1 MPKRLLVLGAC
12 AVMALLLVPPAP
24 AGNGHLL
31 HGVGAVNSSLGGSG
45 TGQPFEVLGALHS
58 NPALL
63 TQLDDF
69 KVGISAEVFTDDL
82 SVTTTN
88 GAGAKHTTDSGGEP
102 GVLPALGWSY
112 HRPGA
117 KTAVG
122 FGLLAVAG
130 FRTNFPA
137 DSASLL
143 LAPPPAGFGRL
154 ATDLAITKIPLA
166 VAWEVNPQLSL
177 GASLNLYQG
186 SLVIQPLPVVT
197 PDCFPAVPPLSAHPE
212 RCFRPGTS
220 GQVASYALGLQLGL
234 YYEINPAWSLGFSYT
249 TEQDF
254 YDYKWNSNHANPNI
268 TVGPNAFGAPR
279 RVGIDIDG
287 PPIASLGI
295 GWRPNPQWKVALDG
309 RWVGYKGTEGIGGNG
324 GINQDLQLVSIGWQD
339 ILIGMLGAELQVNPN
354 LRLRGGLNFNE
365 SPIEPA
371 LTLNSGGTPSV
382 FEQHYTLGASLA
394 VHPNLDLDFGFYYT
408 PENEKTGPIVTGP
421 GTQLPAPVDITLRN
435 SIVSGLAAFSFH
447 F

>member
-1 MPKRLLVLGAC
+1 MPKKLFVVC
-12 AVMALLLVPPAP
+12 AWAVAALLGGLPAQ

-88 GAGAKHTTDSGGEP
+88 RAGAKHTTDSGGEP

-112 HRPGA
+112 HRPGG

-137 DSASLL
+137 DPDSLL
-143 LAPPPAGFGRL
+143 LALPPDGFGRL
-154 ATDLAITKIPLA
+154 ATDLAVTKIPFA

-177 GASLNLYQG
+177 GASLILYQG

-197 PDCFPAVPPLSAHPE
+197 PDCSPQG
-212 RCFRPGTS
+212 CFRPGTS

-234 YYEINPAWSLGFSYT
+234 YYEINSAWSLGLSYT

-254 YDYKWNSNHANPNI
+254 YKYQWNSSHANPDI
-268 TVGPNAFGAPR
+268 TSGSNRFGAPR

-295 GWRPNPQWKVALDG
+295 GWRPQPEWKVALDG
-309 RWVGYKGTEGIGGNG
+309 RWVGYRGTEGIGGNG
-324 GINQDLQLVSIGWQD
+324 GINQNLQLVSIGWQD
-339 ILIGMLGAELQVNPN
+339 ILIGMLGAEYQANPK
-354 LRLRGGLNFNE
+354 LRLRAGLNFNE

-382 FEQHYTLGASLA
+382 FEQHYTLGAGLA
-394 VHPNLDLDFGFYYT
+394 VHPNLDLDVGFYYT
-408 PENEKTGPIVTGP
+408 PENEKTGPIITGP
-421 GTQLPAPVDITLRN
+421 GTQLPAPADITLRN
-435 SIVSGLAAFSFH
+435 SILSGLVAFSFH